1 MIRVSGICWR
11 VKGCLPP
18 CFDNGE
24 EEDDKNNDDDNDDDN
39 YDAAEDDDDNGVDN
53 IYGLPL
59 CKPFGR

>member
-24 EEDDKNNDDDNDDDN
+24 EEDDKNNDDDNDD
-39 YDAAEDDDDNGVDN
+39 AAEDDDDNGIDN